1 MDVSLL
7 KKPSAVIPLV
17 ISFAALTLVL
27 VGRSLFNGG
36 DEIDVPN
43 LTRVFRIVLAAQ
55 IPLVLFFL
63 YKWLPRKP
71 NEALRVLALQAAAAL
86 LALVAGFML

>member
-17 ISFAALTLVL
+17 ISFAALT
-27 VGRSLFNGG
+27 
-36 DEIDVPN
+36 
-43 LTRVFRIVLAAQ
+43 
-55 IPLVLFFL
+55 LVLFFL

-86 LALVAGFML
+86 VALAVGLML